1 MKEKGGKVPP
11 TVLRAQMHLF
21 RNLSHC
27 PKMKKTYRPEHP
39 INIPS
44 NVNNIFFPEF
54 LSLAFYFY

>member
-27 PKMKKTYRPEHP
+27 PKMKKKLIRP
-39 INIPS
+39 S
-44 NVNNIFFPEF
+44 TRLTFPQT
-54 LSLAFYFY
+54 